1 MRKCRTG
8 TQMYLP
14 SYVMYTHHRRAA
26 NAEDRNFCSA
36 LDYTAASF
44 LTDVTAGFLLQYLC
58 VSAIEVRVCVSA
70 QFDAKKER
78 KEERFR
84 TASDRKRQAMRLC
97 GLGLMHLSTCQRFRD
112 AHWQRR
118 GKRGRARTRDV
129 QNVTAS
135 AADRVSSLCY
145 QGDGEYT
152 ALEELFEARGGKLT
166 FGGTLTRVHDCG
178 EVNLPITFNDT
189 HEMWQL
195 HMDEF
200 DMYEYAY

>member
-1 MRKCRTG
+1 MRR
-8 TQMYLP
+8 
-14 SYVMYTHHRRAA
+14 
-26 NAEDRNFCSA
+26 
-36 LDYTAASF
+36 
-44 LTDVTAGFLLQYLC
+44 
-58 VSAIEVRVCVSA
+58 
-70 QFDAKKER
+70 KKE
-78 KEERFR
+78 KKSGFELQA
-84 TASDRKRQAMRLC
+84 TASDKPCAC
-97 GLGLMHLSTCQRFRD
+97 GLGMICPRANAFAHH

-178 EVNLPITFNDT
+178 EVNLPIMFNVSSDQVPIHPAVAEIRQEFGWGSELVCCLAT
-189 HEMWQL
+189 SISIAPLGRHELPSEHERPHRTPATLAACFLLLLIVQPS
-195 HMDEF
+195 HSSQ
-200 DMYEYAY
+200 